1 TTIKRNACRKI
12 TKDCREYTR
21 DNAMISSQ
29 TPQQWKVK
37 GEKEYQKKAYLDA
50 ELAFQQAAD
59 GFRAG
64 GDKLTAAEM
73 DNNRSVCF
81 LQADKPEMA
90 LQVLADTPDIFA
102 KVGDQRRQAMALG
115 NQAAALAALKRFDEA
130 EEKYQQSS
138 TILKDIG
145 DTELRT
151 DVMKSLS
158 ALQLKRGQQLDALLS
173 MHIGL
178 QQAEKPNLRQRFL
191 KKLLEI
197 PFNIMGRK

>member
-1 TTIKRNACRKI
+1 
-12 TKDCREYTR
+12 
-21 DNAMISSQ
+21 MISSQ

-37 GEKEYQKKAYLDA
+37 GEKEYQKKAFLDA
-50 ELAFQQAAD
+50 EIAFQQAAD
-59 GFRAG
+59 GFRAV

-73 DNNRSVCF
+73 DNNRSVCL

-102 KVGDQRRQAMALG
+102 KVGDQHRQAMALG

-178 QQAEKPNLRQRFL
+178 QQTEKPNLRQRFL